1 MKDLEEEGH
10 WCDEKLAVCFATVTA
25 LASLQEMHKAL
36 EDEMVW
42 RHKSIEDDV
51 TKVEV
56 DENKLENSQI
66 LAEAL
71 YSTADPARAQEMEK
85 FVPIEVIIQEMSSC
99 FNHSNYFVGL
109 ER

>member
-1 MKDLEEEGH
+1 MKDLEEERH
-10 WCDEKLAVCFATVTA
+10 WCDEKLAVCFATITA

-42 RHKSIEDDV
+42 RHNKFIKDDV
-51 TKVEV
+51 TRVEV

-71 YSTADPARAQEMEK
+71 YSTADPARAQEIEK
-85 FVPIEVIIQEMSSC
+85 FVPTEVVKQEMLSS
-99 FNHSNYFVGL
+99 FNNSVIL
-109 ER
+109 